1 VSDVFTTAY
10 LAACRNHPWPNS
22 PNHPIN
28 LAPDRRAS
36 GEVAARAAAAELKSE
51 LDRLGGWDNGA
62 PENSPARPLMG
73 RLAAANTW
81 VEAFANANR
90 R

>member
-1 VSDVFTTAY
+1 MRDVFTTAY
-10 LAACRNHPWPNS
+10 LAACRTHPWPNS
-22 PNHPIN
+22 PDHPIN
-28 LAPDRRAS
+28 MTPDRRVL
-36 GEVAARAAAAELKSE
+36 GEATARATAAELKSE

-62 PENSPARPLMG
+62 PEESPVRPLMG

-81 VEAFANANR
+81 VTAFTNANR